1 MLSSET
7 QGGIFHMRTLITG
20 ATGRIGSRLVPRML
34 EQNDRVRLL
43 VRTEEQAETFRQ
55 QGAEA
60 VIGDLLKPDSL
71 LSAVTGVQAIVH
83 LAAFFRGASPA
94 QAQAANVEGTLAL
107 AHAAQQA
114 GVSRFIYTSTNLV
127 YGPSCGRPAR
137 EEDQPQPSPDSAY
150 PQTKRL
156 AEQALQALDLDLCIL
171 RLAFVYGEGDP
182 HLAEAARWALTWPP
196 AKHLHMLHH
205 TDVAQ
210 AIRLALEK
218 SEASGKIYNVADDQ
232 PVTTAEILQ
241 INGQAATGQME
252 AKALEDPWEG
262 VVDTRRIRQEL
273 GFAPIY
279 PSVYAAIQANAL

>member
-1 MLSSET
+1 MK
-7 QGGIFHMRTLITG
+7 ILITG

-34 EQNDRVRLL
+34 ELRDRVRLL

-60 VIGDLLKPDSL
+60 VIGDLLEPDSL
-71 LSAVTGVQAIVH
+71 LPAVAGVQAIVH

-94 QAQAANVEGTLAL
+94 QTRAANVEGTLAL
-107 AHAAQQA
+107 AQAAQQA
-114 GVSRFIYTSTNLV
+114 GVSRFVYASTNLV
-127 YGPSCGRPAR
+127 YGSGRGRPAR

-156 AEQALQALDLDLCIL
+156 AEQALQALNLDLCIL

-196 AKHLHMLHH
+196 AKRLHMLHH
-205 TDVAQ
+205 ADVAQ

-218 SEASGKIYNVADDQ
+218 SEAFGKIYNVADDR
-232 PVTTAEILQ
+232 PVSAAEILR
-241 INGQAATGQME
+241 INGQVAIEEME
-252 AKALEDPWEG
+252 AKVPEDPWEG
-262 VVDTRRIRQEL
+262 IVDTGRIRREL
-273 GFAPIY
+273 AFSPIY
-279 PSVYAAIQANAL
+279 PSVYAAIDANAL

>member
-1 MLSSET
+1 MK
-7 QGGIFHMRTLITG
+7 ILITG
-20 ATGRIGSRLVPRML
+20 ATGRIGSRLAPRL
-34 EQNDRVRLL
+34 IKRGDGVRLL
-43 VRTEEQAETFRQ
+43 VRREAQAEPYCQ

-60 VIGDLLKPDSL
+60 VIGDLLEPASL
-71 LSAVTGVQAIVH
+71 LPAVANVQAIMH

-114 GVSRFIYTSTNLV
+114 GVSRFIYASTNLV
-127 YGPSCGRPAR
+127 YGPGRGRPAR
-137 EEDQPQPSPDSAY
+137 EEDQPQPPSGSAY

-171 RLAFVYGEGDP
+171 RLAFIYGEGDP
-182 HLAEAARWALTWPP
+182 HLAEAARWAFTWPA
-196 AKHLHMLHH
+196 AKRLHMLHH
-205 TDVAQ
+205 ADVAQ
-210 AIRLALEK
+210 AVQLALENPG
-218 SEASGKIYNVADDQ
+218 AVGKIYNVADDQ
-232 PVTTAEILQ
+232 PVTAAEILQ